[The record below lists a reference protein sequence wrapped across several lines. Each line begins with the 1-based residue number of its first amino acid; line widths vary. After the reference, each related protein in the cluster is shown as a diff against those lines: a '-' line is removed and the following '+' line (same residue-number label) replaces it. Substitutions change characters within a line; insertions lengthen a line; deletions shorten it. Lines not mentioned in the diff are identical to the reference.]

1 MGSEGDESGGGART
15 VCERGLCIARGWT
28 GTDGASRTMLTAV
41 LERIRSRHTVRVQGK
56 TCTRQDISSRPATGL
71 VVIENGAILLYC

>member
-1 MGSEGDESGGGART
+1 MRAEA
-15 VCERGLCIARGWT
+15 ERGLSVSVGCALHADGR